1 MTIAFVLIQ
10 CGNMDVDE
18 IIGELKKVKSVT
30 EIQGVF
36 GIYDIM
42 IKIQATDTKNIDD
55 IIYTQIKRIK
65 KLKSTLTL
73 IVSSPYGDYL

>member
-55 IIYTQIKRIK
+55 IIVLLYAVF
-65 KLKSTLTL
+65 LLN
-73 IVSSPYGDYL
+73 